1 MIRLIFKAER
11 LYETTQLR
19 TLDYFTIDVALPEIE
34 AILKHGGRSESGYD
48 IITLIGCE
56 LDPTE
61 SKKESELQIPVSNE
75 KMGVL

>member
-1 MIRLIFKAER
+1 MIRLIFRQEQ
-11 LYETTQLR
+11 LHESNQLR
-19 TLDYFTIDVALPEIE
+19 TLEYFTADVALPEIE